1 MCTLVLLNHC
11 LRLNDNPLLSKA
23 VGKLCAV
30 VTLEKRQFFGKQ
42 YGVNRA
48 NLSRLRLQLQNIA
61 VFKQQLAQQHIGLV
75 LLFGDS
81 VSALRQLANAVN
93 AKKIIAA
100 EPTAP
105 EEYQLLTGLATQL
118 AVELND
124 CNSLLAGHLRPDV
137 SRLPDRFTT
146 FRKTLEPLLHVSGAE
161 SQFTSKPHQDWLN
174 PTTANELSQSWQS
187 LADFVS
193 DNLLLVAE
201 RVEQPR
207 FDEVAAWQRITDYIW
222 QQKHIL
228 HYKDT
233 RNALSGQH
241 YASFFSAPL
250 ASGTL
255 SVRALW
261 QQIVLFEQHVAAN
274 DSTYWLK
281 FELLWREFFRWQMR
295 KYQSRWFSASG
306 IKGQMLFTKPARSA
320 QQHAAFANWC
330 DGRTGVPFID
340 ANMRLLNQ
348 TGLMSNRGRQNVASY
363 LIHDLDIDWRLGAA
377 YFEQRLLDYDPASNW
392 GNWAY
397 IAGYGNSEARPFN
410 IIKQALSYDPKA
422 DFVKEMLPSITAPGK
437 QAHRPLPHTPVPA
450 HWQHWL
456 TELD

>member
-11 LRLNDNPLLSKA
+11 LRLNDNPLLQQA
-23 VGKLCAV
+23 VGDVCAV
-30 VTLEKRQFFGKQ
+30 VTLEKPQFFGKQ
-42 YGVNRA
+42 YGLNRA
-48 NLSRLRLQLQNIA
+48 NLLRLRLQLQHILA
-61 VFKQQLAQQHIGLV
+61 FKQQLAQQQIGLV

-81 VSALRQLANAVN
+81 AAELLQLASTLNAQT
-93 AKKIIAA
+93 ILAA

-105 EEYQLLTGLATQL
+105 EEYQLLITLAQQL
-118 AVELND
+118 DVKLND
-124 CNSLLAGHLRPDV
+124 CNSLLAGHLRPDITGL
-137 SRLPDRFTT
+137 SDRFTT
-146 FRKTLEPLLHVSGAE
+146 FRKSLEPLLEVTAA
-161 SQFTSKPHQDWLN
+161 
-174 PTTANELSQSWQS
+174 TANFIQHAKQQWLTPAKADQLSQSWQP
-187 LADFVS
+187 LTAFAWQAPLPLTQFDQ
-193 DNLLLVAE
+193 LLV
-201 RVEQPR
+201 
-207 FDEVAAWQRITDYIW
+207 DEAATWRHLNHYIW

-250 ASGTL
+250 ATGIL

-261 QQIVLFEQHVAAN
+261 QQIVLFEQHIATN

-295 KYQSRWFSASG
+295 KYQNRWFSATA
-306 IKGQMLFTKPARSA
+306 IKGKTLFTQPKLNPK
-320 QQHAAFANWC
+320 QQIRFTNWC
-330 DGRTGVPFID
+330 DGNTGVPFVD

-363 LIHDLDIDWRLGAA
+363 LIHDLGLDWRLGAA

-397 IAGYGNSEARPFN
+397 IAGYGNSEPRPFN
-410 IIKQALSYDPKA
+410 IIKQALSYDPNA
-422 DFVKEMLPSITAPGK
+422 DFVREMLPAITTPGK
-437 QAHRPLPHTPVPA
+437 QAHRPSAELSLPV

-456 TELD
+456 SELG